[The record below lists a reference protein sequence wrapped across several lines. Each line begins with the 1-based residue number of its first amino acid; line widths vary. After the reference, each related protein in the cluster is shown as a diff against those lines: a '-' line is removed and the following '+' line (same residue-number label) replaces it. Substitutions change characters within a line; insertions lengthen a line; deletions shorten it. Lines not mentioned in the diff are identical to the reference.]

1 MKNLFLKRLDRA
13 SRFLVF
19 LNSMLLLNISA
30 YASIDFTNVN
40 NEFFLNNDLIEISIG
55 LDTVPKKDNSKLP
68 KKSMTKE
75 NLPWRPLKDS
85 LGLFPLSCGDVVLP
99 ISSRSITSIGYMI
112 SNESNGFHLRFDNP
126 YRIRTTSY
134 LRKSKLPKIRTRSMG
149 LELGY
154 YSHPSLHRNIY
165 VLGNRQWKF
174 QKRKHWQYTLSFGVG
189 YSRTFLTSP
198 TYKLKDNEFRRV
210 PLAGYNYL
218 AVQGG
223 ATISYR
229 FEKNSTVYIGYNL
242 LSLAPYNW
250 VIMPRKQFQM
260 GISIPTEYLI
270 GAKHRPK

>member
-1 MKNLFLKRLDRA
+1 MNVFFKELNRISRSWVLF
-13 SRFLVF
+13 
-19 LNSMLLLNISA
+19 NWMLLLNIST
-30 YASIDFTNVN
+30 YASIDFTEANCKYL
-40 NEFFLNNDLIEISIG
+40 FYNDLREFSIG
-55 LDTVPKKDNSKLP
+55 LDTVPQKDNSTLP
-68 KKSMTKE
+68 KKLMTKE
-75 NLPWRPLKDS
+75 NIPWRPLKDS

-99 ISSRSITSIGYMI
+99 ISFRGITTLGYMI

-189 YSRTFLTSP
+189 YSRTFLTSQ
-198 TYKLKDNEFRRV
+198 TYKLKDNEFQRV
-210 PLAGYNYL
+210 PLAAYNYL

-223 ATISYR
+223 ATIAYR
-229 FEKNSTVYIGYNL
+229 FEKKSTVYIGYNL
-242 LSLAPYNW
+242 LNLAPYNW